1 MKRSTSAPLM
11 LLLSALAMPALAK
24 VSPEEAAKLGAE
36 LTPVGAEKAGNK
48 DGSIPAWKP
57 AAQKGALKGEFPSN
71 PTIDAEK
78 PLFTITKA
86 NMAQYKDKLT
96 EGHKKLLSS
105 YDTYKMNV
113 YPSHRPVA
121 WPKEIYDATKV
132 NATTCTIDGT
142 DILDNCKVG
151 FPFPIPKTGA
161 EPIWNHK
168 LKWRGEAV
176 QRYNNQMIVQANGE
190 FQQTKIIEDVTFG
203 YASLQSPVPLTKTS
217 GEFLKY
223 LSQTVS
229 PPRLAGTFILVHEKA
244 GTGAEGRAA
253 WLYSPGLK
261 RIRRAP
267 TVCCDNPYEGTD
279 GHQFYDQVDLFNG
292 ALDRY
297 NFKLIGKREMY
308 IPYNANRIGGK
319 SVSYKQ
325 MATGKHLNPEFPRYE
340 LHRVWVVDS
349 ELRSGT
355 SHTFKKRRFY
365 LDEDSWNMVAVDA
378 FDSRDQLYQFQE
390 GHLAFATNI
399 LATNTSPEV
408 IYHFNSGRYF
418 ITAAANEDKPVDLTV
433 KFKGDHFTAA
443 AVQKMSTK

>member
-57 AAQKGALKGEFPSN
+57 ATQKGARDMEIPTT
-71 PTIDAEK
+71 PTIEAEQ
-78 PLFTITKA
+78 PL
-86 NMAQYKDKLT
+86 YHRKLDRVPT
-96 EGHKKLLSS
+96 
-105 YDTYKMNV
+105 
-113 YPSHRPVA
+113 
-121 WPKEIYDATKV
+121 
-132 NATTCTIDGT
+132 DGT
-142 DILDNCKVG
+142 DTLHNCNVR
-151 FPFPIPKTGA
+151 FPCLTPYSGA
-161 EPIWNHK
+161 EAIWNHK

-365 LDEDSWNMVAVDA
+365 LDEDSWKMVAVDA